1 MALDVLFPRTCVSC
15 NKQNGYL
22 CDECLANKTT
32 PLKPPW
38 CDRCGLPAKAGGQC
52 AFCRDHP
59 PAFAGLRTAYA
70 FEGALREAV
79 LSLKYRGLRAAG
91 EELGDLLARFVV
103 DHPLPV
109 DVIVPVPLH
118 PRRLKERGYNQ
129 AEVIAR
135 PLGEAASLA
144 VTPAALQR
152 TVWTEPQA
160 RMGDRT
166 HRARNVN
173 GAFAA
178 RAELVAGRRVAVVD
192 DVCTTGA
199 TLNACADALT
209 AAGAVSVWG
218 LTLAREL

>member
-1 MALDVLFPRTCVSC
+1 M
-15 NKQNGYL
+15 
-22 CDECLANKTT
+22 
-32 PLKPPW
+32 
-38 CDRCGLPAKAGGQC
+38 
-52 AFCRDHP
+52 
-59 PAFAGLRTAYA
+59 
-70 FEGALREAV
+70 
-79 LSLKYRGLRAAG
+79 
-91 EELGDLLARFVV
+91 
-103 DHPLPV
+103 
-109 DVIVPVPLH
+109 PVPLH

-135 PLGEAASLA
+135 PLGEAARLA

-152 TVWTEPQA
+152 TLWTEPQA
-160 RMGDRT
+160 RMGNRT

>member
-38 CDRCGLPAKAGGQC
+38 CDRCGLPAKAGSQC

-59 PAFAGLRTAYA
+59 PTLAGLRTAYA

-135 PLGEAASLA
+135 PLGEATSLA

-160 RMGDRT
+160 RMENRT
-166 HRARNVN
+166 HRAQNLN